1 MAKKAKEKLDAQDT
15 MAVYEKF
22 ATPGATHRL
31 LASLAGAWTTRTTA
45 WMEPGQPPVEGTGTC
60 RQKMLLGGRYLQ
72 QEYAGEM
79 MGKPFEGV
87 NLLGY
92 DNVTKK
98 YQSVWIDSMSSGI
111 YYFEGAATADGT
123 TITQESRYDDPVRG
137 PMTWRSVMRIVDGD
151 ALEYEMFVTPKGG
164 AEEKVME
171 MTVSR
176 ARQEARQAA

>member
-1 MAKKAKEKLDAQDT
+1 MAKETKGKVDAQEM
-15 MAVYEKF
+15 MAVYERL
-22 ATPGATHRL
+22 AVPGAPHKL
-31 LASLAGAWTTRTTA
+31 FASLDGEWTTRTTA

-92 DNVTKK
+92 DNHTKR
-98 YQSVWIDSMSSGI
+98 YQSVWIDSMSTGI
-111 YYFEGAATADGT
+111 YFFQGAASADGR

-137 PMTWRSVMRIVDGD
+137 PMAWRSVMKIVDGD
-151 ALEYEMFVTPKGG
+151 ALEYEMFVTPEGG
-164 AEEKVME
+164 AEEKMME

-176 ARQEARQAA
+176 VRQEARKAA

>member
-1 MAKKAKEKLDAQDT
+1 MAKKAKGKVSAEEM

-22 ATPGATHRL
+22 AVPSAPHQL

-60 RQKMLLGGRYLQ
+60 HQKMLLGGRYLQ

-92 DNVTKK
+92 DNFTKK
-98 YQSVWIDSMSSGI
+98 YQSVWIDSMSTGV
-111 YYFEGAATADGT
+111 YYFEGAASADGR
-123 TITQESRYDDPVRG
+123 TITQESHYEDPVRG
-137 PMTWRSVMRIVDGD
+137 PMTWRSVMRIVDND
-151 ALEYEMFVTPKGG
+151 ALEYEMFVTPEGG
-164 AEEKVME
+164 AEEKMME

-176 ARQEARQAA
+176 VRQEAKKAA